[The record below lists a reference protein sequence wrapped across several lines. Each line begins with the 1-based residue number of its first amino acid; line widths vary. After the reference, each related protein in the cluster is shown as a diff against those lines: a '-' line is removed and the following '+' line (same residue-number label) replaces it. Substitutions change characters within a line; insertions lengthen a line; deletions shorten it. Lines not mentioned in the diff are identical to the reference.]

1 MYLCKFWF
9 RWFWASSR
17 LGMAIIHH
25 YWHRE
30 RDDSIMY
37 LLLYVFCLFVCVCV
51 YQGYGSVCGIDDV
64 DLGPPMSMSG
74 AQICHSPC
82 HPVYF
87 FSLALCCLILC
98 ALRDD
103 MHIMLI
109 WFWKPKDWSFL
120 SSAFWQLPFGRI
132 MKTTPQQILLVLRS
146 STTMMGGQQILDK
159 FQISVFTTQCCSQQ
173 TLILV

>member
-1 MYLCKFWF
+1 MILGFFKV
-9 RWFWASSR
+9 RDGNNSS
-17 LGMAIIHH
+17 LLAE
-25 YWHRE
+25 RE

-109 WFWKPKDWSFL
+109 
-120 SSAFWQLPFGRI
+120 
-132 MKTTPQQILLVLRS
+132 
-146 STTMMGGQQILDK
+146 
-159 FQISVFTTQCCSQQ
+159 
-173 TLILV
+173 

>member
-1 MYLCKFWF
+1 MCSGFL
-9 RWFWASSR
+9 
-17 LGMAIIHH
+17 
-25 YWHRE
+25 
-30 RDDSIMY
+30 
-37 LLLYVFCLFVCVCV
+37 CVCV

-109 WFWKPKDWSFL
+109 WFWKLWKPEDWSFL

-132 MKTTPQQILLVLRS
+132 MKTEIVCLEEQHNHDGWLANSWQISNFCLHHQVL
-146 STTMMGGQQILDK
+146 STTNID
-159 FQISVFTTQCCSQQ
+159 ISLEIKTIW
-173 TLILV
+173 L